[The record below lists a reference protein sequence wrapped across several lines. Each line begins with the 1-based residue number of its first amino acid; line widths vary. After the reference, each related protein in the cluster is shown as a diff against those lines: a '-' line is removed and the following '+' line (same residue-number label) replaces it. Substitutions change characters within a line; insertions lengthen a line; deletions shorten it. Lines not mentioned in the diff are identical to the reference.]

1 VVAISN
7 SSSDNMGSI
16 NMSSP
21 SDSQVQ
27 FMINAFTKKRDEA
40 IANGNKELFEKMEEQ
55 LKWLY
60 AAQRNKY
67 K

>member
-1 VVAISN
+1 
-7 SSSDNMGSI
+7 
-16 NMSSP
+16 MSKP
-21 SDSQVQ
+21 TENQMQ

>member
-1 VVAISN
+1 MVAISN

-16 NMSSP
+16 NMSNP
-21 SDSQVQ
+21 SDAQYQ

-40 IANGNKELFEKMEEQ
+40 IANGNKELFDKMEEQ

>member
-1 VVAISN
+1 MVAISN

>member
-1 VVAISN
+1 MDMAERSRNVN
-7 SSSDNMGSI
+7 KTTE
-16 NMSSP
+16 
-21 SDSQVQ
+21 SQMQ

-55 LKWLY
+55 LKWLHN
-60 AAQRNKY
+60 AQRNKY

>member
-1 VVAISN
+1 VSKTTE
-7 SSSDNMGSI
+7 
-16 NMSSP
+16 
-21 SDSQVQ
+21 SQMQ

-55 LKWLY
+55 LKWLHN
-60 AAQRNKY
+60 AQRNKY